1 MTLKRNS
8 KTRRSLGWA
17 TLAGA
22 ALAVSPLI
30 SPISSTL
37 ADETTVEK
45 GTPKAPAWIL
55 NNGPDVADAT
65 VGQAELRVEA
75 GLTTMRVR
83 GTDATFSLPIDE
95 DARFAAAE
103 RPFFALRYKI
113 ESDKK
118 VGGIFFTTDEL
129 TALSD
134 KSYSQFPVVCDGVW
148 RDLVVD
154 MRSYPHRNWKG
165 VVSSFRL
172 DATNPSSPGSTIS
185 LSRLGF
191 FPSEEAAR
199 KFLAEANDA
208 PDYSRPAT
216 LDAPLQKCEIPGGT
230 LADGWDRAD
239 YLLQNAE
246 DAPESIRSGARP
258 ETLVVV
264 RVGEEN
270 KGAALLSSTTRLGF
284 TTFQATAPG
293 PYRLAVSKEAASL
306 TDVAGRPDERAIRF
320 AVARGFFA
328 AAEKNA
334 EKNAFRPD
342 APTTDAEKAAL
353 CERAAKFGVDVSG
366 LKAALATASTRAQ
379 AAVCVAEAVERSL
392 GVWVDSPFDAAYFG
406 RERLRIGAW
415 GNFRPGDFNDE
426 YMRTYA
432 DCGFDFLIAMPGVP
446 TQKLLQT
453 AARRGVEVYVNDGG
467 FENPET
473 ATAEYCDWPN
483 YGGHY
488 IVDEPGSDAYDEL
501 AATSKRYSDATG
513 KVPYINLL
521 PMYAN
526 DAQLKYGA
534 GAAAI
539 EYYDVDPNVYRRY
552 CEDFCK
558 KFDVDYICTDIY
570 PLNWVGG
577 KKVTYQDY
585 VESINAI
592 ATVAREYDKE
602 FWCFIQTFAWT
613 NGKRTPTE
621 AEYRWQCY
629 SMLSFGCKCILCWTY
644 AGYNPK
650 FPSLVDVASRKSTA
664 WYEARPVFQELR
676 RLSDEYVKYRNVGA
690 FAHNCSDATPY
701 LKMKNEYKDFETIRE
716 IRCDEPL
723 LVGCFERKDGPG
735 TAFTLVNMADF
746 EANRGATVRLKLDGT
761 ATAWTRGVPT
771 TVEPDADGFANFYLA
786 PGEGVF
792 VTVAP

>member
-1 MTLKRNS
+1 MGKMKQKKT
-8 KTRRSLGWA
+8 TRRFFRSATFLGI
-17 TLAGA
+17 
-22 ALAVSPLI
+22 ALAVAPTFAESPT
-30 SPISSTL
+30 SEN
-37 ADETTVEK
+37 AA
-45 GTPKAPAWIL
+45 PKAPVWIL
-55 NNGPDVADAT
+55 NNGPDGADAT
-65 VGQAELRVEA
+65 VGGADLRVET
-75 GLTTMRVR
+75 GLTTMNVV

-95 DARFAAAE
+95 KNRFAAAE
-103 RPFFALRYKI
+103 RPFFAFRYKI
-113 ESDKK
+113 ESDQK

-129 TALSD
+129 TELSD
-134 KSYSQFPVVCDGVW
+134 ASFSQFPVVCDGVW

-154 MRSYPHRNWKG
+154 MRSFPHQNWKG

-199 KFLAEANDA
+199 AFLAEANDA
-208 PDYSRPAT
+208 PDYSLPAT
-216 LDAPLQKCEIPGGT
+216 LTAPLQKGEIPGGT
-230 LADGWDRAD
+230 LADGWRRAD

-246 DAPESIRSGARP
+246 DAPKMLADGARP

-270 KGAALLSSTTRLGF
+270 DGAALLSSTTRLGF

-293 PYRLAVSKEAASL
+293 PYRLTVSKTAASL
-306 TDVAGRPDERAIRF
+306 ADVAGRSDERAIRF

-328 AAEKNA
+328 AD

-342 APTTDAEKAAL
+342 APTTDAEKAAI
-353 CERAAKFGVDVSG
+353 CERLASFGVDVSG
-366 LKAALATASTRAQ
+366 LKAALETASTRAQ
-379 AAVCVAEAVERSL
+379 GAVCVAEAVERAL
-392 GVWVDSPFDAAYFG
+392 DVWVDSPFDAAYFG

-415 GNFRPGDFNDE
+415 GNFRPADFNDE

-446 TQKLLQT
+446 TKTLLQT

-467 FENPET
+467 FANPET

-483 YGGHY
+483 YAGHY
-488 IVDEPGSDAYDEL
+488 VTDEPGSDAYDKF

-521 PMYAN
+521 PLYAN

-570 PLNWVGG
+570 PLNWIDG

-602 FWCFIQTFAWT
+602 FWCYIQTFAWT

-621 AEYRWQCY
+621 AEFRWQCY

-644 AGYNPK
+644 AGYNPE
-650 FPSLVDVASRKSTA
+650 FPSLVDTESRKSTA

-690 FAHNCSDATPY
+690 FTHNCSDATPY

-723 LVGCFERKDGPG
+723 LIGCFERKDGPG
-735 TAFTLVNMADF
+735 TAFTLVNMADW

>member
-1 MTLKRNS
+1 MGKMKQKKT
-8 KTRRSLGWA
+8 TRRFFRSAALLGV
-17 TLAGA
+17 
-22 ALAVSPLI
+22 ALAVAPTFAESPT
-30 SPISSTL
+30 PEN
-37 ADETTVEK
+37 AA
-45 GTPKAPAWIL
+45 PKAPVWIL
-55 NNGPDVADAT
+55 NNGPDGAEANVGGAD
-65 VGQAELRVEA
+65 LRFET
-75 GLTTMRVR
+75 GLTTMNVV
-83 GTDATFSLPIDE
+83 GTDATFSLPIGEND
-95 DARFAAAE
+95 RFAAAE
-103 RPFFALRYKI
+103 RPFFAFRYKI
-113 ESDKK
+113 ESDQK
-118 VGGIFFTTDEL
+118 VGGLFFTTDEL
-129 TALSD
+129 TSLSD
-134 KSYSQFPVVCDGVW
+134 ASFSQFPVVCDGVW

-154 MRSYPHRNWKG
+154 MRSYPHQNWKG

-199 KFLAEANDA
+199 AFLAEANDA
-208 PDYSRPAT
+208 PDYSLPAT
-216 LDAPLQKCEIPGGT
+216 LTAPLQKCEIPGGT
-230 LADGWDRAD
+230 LGDGWRRGD

-246 DAPESIRSGARP
+246 EAPELIAAGARP

-264 RVGEEN
+264 RVGKEN
-270 KGAALLSSTTRLGF
+270 AGAALLSSTTRLGF

-293 PYRLAVSKEAASL
+293 AYRLAVSEEAASL
-306 TDVAGRPDERAIRF
+306 ADVAGRSDERAIRF
-320 AVARGFFA
+320 AVARGFLGA
-328 AAEKNA
+328 D

-342 APTTDAEKAAL
+342 APTTDAEKTAL
-353 CERAAKFGVDVSG
+353 CERLASFGVDASD
-366 LKAALATASTRAQ
+366 LKAALETASTRAQ
-379 AAVCVAEAVERSL
+379 AAVCVAEAVERAL
-392 GVWVDSPFDAAYFG
+392 DVLINSPFDAAYFG

-415 GNFRPGDFNDE
+415 GNFRPADFNDE

-446 TQKLLQT
+446 TKTLLQT
-453 AARRGVEVYVNDGG
+453 SARHGVEVYVNDGG
-467 FENPET
+467 FENPDT

-483 YGGHY
+483 YAGHY
-488 IVDEPGSDAYDEL
+488 IVDEPGSDDYDKL
-501 AATSKRYSDATG
+501 AALSKRYIDATG

-552 CEDFCK
+552 CDDFCR

-570 PLNWVGG
+570 PLNWVGD

-592 ATVAREYDKE
+592 ATVAREREKE
-602 FWCFIQTFAWT
+602 FWCYIQTFAWT
-613 NGKRTPTE
+613 DGKRTPTE
-621 AEYRWQCY
+621 AEFRWQCY
-629 SMLSFGCKCILCWTY
+629 SMLSFGCKCVLCWTY
-644 AGYNPK
+644 AGYNPE
-650 FPSLVDVASRKSTA
+650 FPSLVDIASRKSTA

-690 FAHNCSDATPY
+690 FTHNCTDATPY
-701 LKMKNEYKDFETIRE
+701 LKMKNEYKNFETIRE
-716 IRCDEPL
+716 IRCEEPL
-723 LVGCFERKDGPG
+723 LIGCFERKDGDG
-735 TAFTLVNMADF
+735 TAFTLVNMADW
-746 EANRGATVRLKLDGT
+746 EANRGATVRLKIDGT
-761 ATAWTRGVPT
+761 ATAWTRGVPE

>member
-1 MTLKRNS
+1 MGKMKQKKT
-8 KTRRSLGWA
+8 TRRFFRSAALLGV
-17 TLAGA
+17 
-22 ALAVSPLI
+22 ALAVAPTFAESPT
-30 SPISSTL
+30 PEN
-37 ADETTVEK
+37 AA
-45 GTPKAPAWIL
+45 PKAPVWIL
-55 NNGPDVADAT
+55 NNGPDGADAN
-65 VGQAELRVEA
+65 VGGADLRVET
-75 GLTTMRVR
+75 GLTTMNVV
-83 GTDATFSLPIDE
+83 GTDATFSLPIGEND
-95 DARFAAAE
+95 RFEAAE
-103 RPFFALRYKI
+103 RPFFAFRYKI
-113 ESDKK
+113 ESDQK
-118 VGGIFFTTDEL
+118 VGGLFFTTDEL
-129 TALSD
+129 TSLSD

-148 RDLVVD
+148 RDLIVD
-154 MRSYPHRNWKG
+154 MRSFPHQNWKG

-191 FPSEEAAR
+191 FPSEEAA
-199 KFLAEANDA
+199 KAFLAEANDA
-208 PDYSRPAT
+208 PDYSLPAT
-216 LDAPLQKCEIPGGT
+216 LTAPLQKGEIPGGT
-230 LADGWDRAD
+230 LADGWRRAD

-246 DAPESIRSGARP
+246 DAPKLIAAGARP

-264 RVGEEN
+264 RVGEES

-293 PYRLAVSKEAASL
+293 PYRLAVSEEAASL
-306 TDVAGRPDERAIRF
+306 ADVAGRPDERAIRF

-328 AAEKNA
+328 AD

-342 APTTDAEKAAL
+342 APTTDAEKAAI
-353 CERAAKFGVDVSG
+353 CERLASFGVDASG
-366 LKAALATASTRAQ
+366 LKAALETASTRAQ
-379 AAVCVAEAVERSL
+379 AAVCVAEAVERAL
-392 GVWVDSPFDAAYFG
+392 DVLIDAPFDADYFG

-415 GNFRPGDFNDE
+415 GNFRPADFNDE

-446 TQKLLQT
+446 TKTLLQT
-453 AARRGVEVYVNDGG
+453 SARHGVEVYVNDGG
-467 FENPET
+467 FANPET

-483 YGGHY
+483 YAGHY
-488 IVDEPGSDAYDEL
+488 IVDEPGSDDYDKL
-501 AATSKRYSDATG
+501 AAISKRYTDATG

-552 CEDFCK
+552 CDDFCQ

-570 PLNWVGG
+570 PLNWVGD

-592 ATVAREYDKE
+592 ATVARERDKE
-602 FWCFIQTFAWT
+602 FWCYIQTFAWT
-613 NGKRTPTE
+613 DGKRTPTE
-621 AEYRWQCY
+621 AEFRWQCY

-644 AGYNPK
+644 AGYNPE
-650 FPSLVDVASRKSTA
+650 FPSLVDIASRKSTA

-690 FAHNCSDATPY
+690 FTCNCSDATPY
-701 LKMKNEYKDFETIRE
+701 LKMKNEYKNFETIRE
-716 IRCDEPL
+716 IRCAEPL
-723 LVGCFERKDGPG
+723 LIGCFERKDGDG

-746 EANRGATVRLKLDGT
+746 EANRGATVRLKIDGT
-761 ATAWTRGVPT
+761 ATAWTRGVPE
-771 TVEPDADGFANFYLA
+771 TVEPDADGFSCFYLA

>member
-8 KTRRSLGWA
+8 KTRRSLRWA
-17 TLAGA
+17 AVAGV
-22 ALAVSPLI
+22 ALAVAPSI
-30 SPISSTL
+30 SPTR
-37 ADETTVEK
+37 AETPVEK
-45 GTPKAPAWIL
+45 GAAKPPVWIL
-55 NNGPDVADAT
+55 NNGPDAADAT
-65 VGQAELRVEA
+65 VGQAELRVET
-75 GLTTMRVR
+75 GLTTMSVL
-83 GTDATFSLPIDE
+83 GTDATFSLPIDKNS
-95 DARFAAAE
+95 RFAAAE

-113 ESDKK
+113 ESDQKI
-118 VGGIFFTTDEL
+118 GGLFYTTDEL
-129 TALSD
+129 KTLSD
-134 KSYSQFPVVCDGVW
+134 ESFSPFPVVCDGVW

-154 MRSYPHRNWKG
+154 MRSFPRQNWKG

-172 DATNPSSPGSTIS
+172 DATNPSSPGSTIA

-199 KFLAEANDA
+199 KFLSEANDA
-208 PDYSRPAT
+208 PDYSLPAT
-216 LDAPLQKCEIPGGT
+216 LSAPLQKCEIPGGT
-230 LADGWDRAD
+230 LADGWRRAD

-246 DAPESIRSGARP
+246 EAPASIRSGARP

-270 KGAALLSSTTRLGF
+270 AGAALLSATTRLGF
-284 TTFQATAPG
+284 TTFKATAPG
-293 PYRLAVSKEAASL
+293 PYRLAVSEAAASL

-320 AVARGFFA
+320 AVARGFLA
-328 AAEKNA
+328 AD

-342 APTTDAEKAAL
+342 AAATDAEKAEIFA
-353 CERAAKFGVDVSG
+353 RAVGLGVDASG
-366 LKAALATASTRAQ
+366 LKAALETASTRAQ
-379 AAVCVAEAVERSL
+379 AAVCVAEAVERAL
-392 GVWVDSPFDAAYFG
+392 GVFVDSPFDAAYFG

-415 GNFRPGDFNDE
+415 GNFRPADFNDE

-432 DCGFDFLIAMPGVP
+432 DCGFDFLIAMSGVP
-446 TQKLLQT
+446 SKTLLQT

-467 FENPET
+467 FANPEI

-488 IVDEPGSDAYDEL
+488 IVDEPGSDAYDKL

-570 PLNWVGG
+570 PLNWVGD

-613 NGKRTPTE
+613 KGKRTPTE

-644 AGYNPK
+644 AGYNPE
-650 FPSLVDVASRKSTA
+650 FPSLVDVESRKSTA

-676 RLSDEYVKYRNVGA
+676 RISDEYVKYRNVGA
-690 FAHNCSDATPY
+690 FTHNCSDATPY
-701 LKMKNEYKDFETIRE
+701 LKMKNEYKDFETIQE
-716 IRCDEPL
+716 IRCEEPL
-723 LVGCFERKDGPG
+723 LIGCFERKDGPG
-735 TAFTLVNMADF
+735 TAFTLVNMTDW
-746 EANRGATVRLKLDGT
+746 EANRGATARLKLDGT
-761 ATAWTRGVPT
+761 ATAWIRGVPT
-771 TVEPDADGFANFYLA
+771 TVEPNADGFANFYLA

>member
-1 MTLKRNS
+1 MGKMKQKKT
-8 KTRRSLGWA
+8 TRRFFRSATFLGI
-17 TLAGA
+17 
-22 ALAVSPLI
+22 ALAVAPTFAESPT
-30 SPISSTL
+30 SEN
-37 ADETTVEK
+37 AA
-45 GTPKAPAWIL
+45 PKAPVWIL
-55 NNGPDVADAT
+55 NNGPDGADAT
-65 VGQAELRVEA
+65 VGGADLRVET
-75 GLTTMRVR
+75 GLTTMNVV

-95 DARFAAAE
+95 KNRFAAAE
-103 RPFFALRYKI
+103 RPFFAFRYKI
-113 ESDKK
+113 ESDQK

-129 TALSD
+129 TELSD
-134 KSYSQFPVVCDGVW
+134 ASFSQFPVVCDGVW

-154 MRSYPHRNWKG
+154 MRSFPHQNWKG

-199 KFLAEANDA
+199 AFLAEANDA
-208 PDYSRPAT
+208 PDYSLPAT
-216 LDAPLQKCEIPGGT
+216 LTAPLQKGEIPGGT
-230 LADGWDRAD
+230 LADGWRRAD

-246 DAPESIRSGARP
+246 DAPKMLADGARP

-270 KGAALLSSTTRLGF
+270 DGAALLSSTTRLGF

-293 PYRLAVSKEAASL
+293 PYRLTVSKTAASL
-306 TDVAGRPDERAIRF
+306 ADVAGRSDERAIRF

-328 AAEKNA
+328 AD

-342 APTTDAEKAAL
+342 APTTDAEKAAI
-353 CERAAKFGVDVSG
+353 CERLASFGVDVSG
-366 LKAALATASTRAQ
+366 LKAALETASTRAQ
-379 AAVCVAEAVERSL
+379 GAVCVAEAVERAL
-392 GVWVDSPFDAAYFG
+392 DVWVDSPFDAAYFG

-415 GNFRPGDFNDE
+415 GNFRPADFNDE

-446 TQKLLQT
+446 TKTLLQT

-467 FENPET
+467 FANPET

-483 YGGHY
+483 YAGHY
-488 IVDEPGSDAYDEL
+488 VTDEPGSDAYDKF

-521 PMYAN
+521 PLYAN

-570 PLNWVGG
+570 PLNWIDG

-602 FWCFIQTFAWT
+602 FWCYIQTFAWT

-621 AEYRWQCY
+621 AEFRWQCY

-644 AGYNPK
+644 AGYNPE
-650 FPSLVDVASRKSTA
+650 FPSLVDTESRKSTA

-676 RLSDEYVKYRNVGA
+676 RLSDEYVKHRNVGA
-690 FAHNCSDATPY
+690 FTHNCTDATPY
-701 LKMKNEYKDFETIRE
+701 LKMKNEYKNFETIRE

-723 LVGCFERKDGPG
+723 LIGCFERKDGPG
-735 TAFTLVNMADF
+735 TAFTLVNMADW

>member
-1 MTLKRNS
+1 MT
-8 KTRRSLGWA
+8 
-17 TLAGA
+17 
-22 ALAVSPLI
+22 V
-30 SPISSTL
+30 
-37 ADETTVEK
+37 
-45 GTPKAPAWIL
+45 
-55 NNGPDVADAT
+55 
-65 VGQAELRVEA
+65 
-75 GLTTMRVR
+75 
-83 GTDATFSLPIDE
+83 
-95 DARFAAAE
+95 
-103 RPFFALRYKI
+103 
-113 ESDKK
+113 
-118 VGGIFFTTDEL
+118 
-129 TALSD
+129 
-134 KSYSQFPVVCDGVW
+134 
-148 RDLVVD
+148 
-154 MRSYPHRNWKG
+154 
-165 VVSSFRL
+165 
-172 DATNPSSPGSTIS
+172 
-185 LSRLGF
+185 
-191 FPSEEAAR
+191 SEEAA
-199 KFLAEANDA
+199 A
-208 PDYSRPAT
+208 
-216 LDAPLQKCEIPGGT
+216 
-230 LADGWDRAD
+230 
-239 YLLQNAE
+239 
-246 DAPESIRSGARP
+246 
-258 ETLVVV
+258 
-264 RVGEEN
+264 
-270 KGAALLSSTTRLGF
+270 
-284 TTFQATAPG
+284 
-293 PYRLAVSKEAASL
+293 L
-306 TDVAGRPDERAIRF
+306 TDVAENPCERAIRF

-328 AAEKNA
+328 AD

-342 APTTDAEKAAL
+342 APTTDAEKAAI
-353 CERAAKFGVDVSG
+353 CDRAAGFGVDVSG
-366 LKAALATASTRAQ
+366 LKAALEAASTRAQ
-379 AAVCVAEAVERSL
+379 AAVCVAEAVERFL
-392 GVWVDSPFDAAYFG
+392 GVLIESPFDAAYFG
-406 RERLRIGAW
+406 CERLRIGAW
-415 GNFRPGDFNDE
+415 GNFRPADFNDE

-483 YGGHY
+483 FAGHY
-488 IVDEPGSDAYDEL
+488 ITDEPGSDAYDKL
-501 AATSKRYSDATG
+501 AAISKRYSDATG

-521 PMYAN
+521 PLYAN

-613 NGKRTPTE
+613 DGKRTPTE
-621 AEYRWQCY
+621 AEFRWQCY
-629 SMLSFGCKCILCWTY
+629 SMLSFGCKCVLCWTY
-644 AGYNPK
+644 AGYDSE
-650 FPSLVDVASRKSTA
+650 FPSLVDTESRKSTA

-690 FAHNCSDATPY
+690 FTHNCSDATPY

-723 LVGCFERKDGPG
+723 LIGCFERKDEPG
-735 TAFTLVNMADF
+735 TAFTLVNMADW
-746 EANRGATVRLKLDGT
+746 EANRGATVRLKLDGI

>member
-1 MTLKRNS
+1 MTWKRDS
-8 KTRRSLGWA
+8 KTRRSLCWG

-22 ALAVSPLI
+22 ALSVL
-30 SPISSTL
+30 SPISSTF
-37 ADETTVEK
+37 AETPVAS
-45 GTPKAPAWIL
+45 GTAKPPVWIL

-65 VGQAELRVEA
+65 VGGADLRVET
-75 GLTTMRVR
+75 GLTTMDVF

-95 DARFAAAE
+95 NARFAAAE
-103 RPFFALRYKI
+103 RPFFAFRYKI
-113 ESDKK
+113 ESDRN

-129 TALSD
+129 PHLSD

-148 RDLVVD
+148 RDLIVD
-154 MRSYPHRNWKG
+154 MRAFPHRQWKG

-191 FPSEEAAR
+191 FPSEEAA
-199 KFLAEANDA
+199 KAFLAEANDA
-208 PDYSRPAT
+208 PDYSLPSTAV
-216 LDAPLQKCEIPGGT
+216 APLQKCKIPGGT
-230 LADGWDRAD
+230 LADGWRRAD

-246 DAPESIRSGARP
+246 EASKLIAAGARP

-264 RVGEEN
+264 RVDDEN
-270 KGAALLSSTTRLGF
+270 AGAALLSSTTRRGY
-284 TTFQATAPG
+284 TTFQAIAPG
-293 PYRLAVSKEAASL
+293 PYRLAVSKAAASL
-306 TDVAGRPDERAIRF
+306 TDVAGRSDERAIRF

-328 AAEKNA
+328 ADEQ
-334 EKNAFRPD
+334 NAFRPD
-342 APTTDAEKAAL
+342 APATDAEKAAV
-353 CERAAKFGVDVSG
+353 CERLTRFGVDASG
-366 LKAALATASTRAQ
+366 LKAALETATTRAQ
-379 AAVCVAEAVERSL
+379 GAVAVAEAVERAL
-392 GVWVDSPFDAAYFG
+392 GVWIDSPFDADYFG

-415 GNFRPGDFNDE
+415 GNFRPVDFNDE

-446 TQKLLQT
+446 TQKLLRT

-467 FENPET
+467 FANPEA

-483 YGGHY
+483 FAGHY
-488 IVDEPGSDAYDEL
+488 VTDEPGSDAYDKL
-501 AATSKRYSDATG
+501 AAVSKRYSDATG

-521 PMYAN
+521 PLYAN
-526 DAQLKYGA
+526 AAQLKYGA

-570 PLNWVGG
+570 PLNWVDD
-577 KKVTYQDY
+577 KKTTYQDY
-585 VESINAI
+585 VEAINAI
-592 ATVAREYDKE
+592 ASVAREYDKE
-602 FWCFIQTFAWT
+602 FWCYIQTFAWT
-613 NGKRTPTE
+613 KGKRTPTE
-621 AEYRWQCY
+621 AEFRWQCY

-644 AGYNPK
+644 AGYEPE
-650 FPSLVDVASRKSTA
+650 FPSLVDVKSEKSTA

-690 FAHNCSDATPY
+690 FAHNCTDATPY
-701 LKMKNEYKDFETIRE
+701 LKMKNEYKNFETIRE

-723 LVGCFERKDGPG
+723 LIGCFERKEGPG
-735 TAFTLVNMADF
+735 TAFTLVNMADW

>member
-1 MTLKRNS
+1 MGKMKQKKT
-8 KTRRSLGWA
+8 TRRFFRSAALLGI
-17 TLAGA
+17 
-22 ALAVSPLI
+22 ALAVAPTFAESP
-30 SPISSTL
+30 
-37 ADETTVEK
+37 
-45 GTPKAPAWIL
+45 TPENAASKAPVWIL
-55 NNGPDVADAT
+55 NNGPDGADAN
-65 VGQAELRVEA
+65 VGGADLRFET
-75 GLTTMRVR
+75 GLTTMNVV
-83 GTDATFSLPIDE
+83 GTDATFSLPIGEND
-95 DARFAAAE
+95 RFAAAE
-103 RPFFALRYKI
+103 RPFFAFRYKI
-113 ESDKK
+113 ESDQK
-118 VGGIFFTTDEL
+118 VGGLFFTTNEL
-129 TALSD
+129 TELSD
-134 KSYSQFPVVCDGVW
+134 ASFSQFPVVCDGVW

-154 MRSYPHRNWKG
+154 MRSYPHQNWKG

-199 KFLAEANDA
+199 AFLAEANDA
-208 PDYSRPAT
+208 PDYSLPST
-216 LDAPLQKCEIPGGT
+216 LTAPLQKCEIPGGT
-230 LADGWDRAD
+230 LADGWRRDD

-246 DAPESIRSGARP
+246 EAPEMIRNGARP

-264 RVGEEN
+264 RVGEKS
-270 KGAALLSSTTRLGF
+270 KGAALLSATTRLGF

-293 PYRLAVSKEAASL
+293 PYRLAVSEEAASL
-306 TDVAGRPDERAIRF
+306 ADVAGRSDERAIRF
-320 AVARGFFA
+320 AVARGFLSA
-328 AAEKNA
+328 D

-353 CERAAKFGVDVSG
+353 CERLASFGVDASG
-366 LKAALATASTRAQ
+366 LKAALETASTRAQ
-379 AAVCVAEAVERSL
+379 AAVCVAEAVERAL
-392 GVWVDSPFDAAYFG
+392 DVLIDSPFEADYFG
-406 RERLRIGAW
+406 RERLRVGAW
-415 GNFRPGDFNDE
+415 GNFRPADFNDE

-446 TQKLLQT
+446 TKTLLQT
-453 AARRGVEVYVNDGG
+453 SAQHGVEVYVNDGG
-467 FENPET
+467 FANPET

-483 YGGHY
+483 YAGHY
-488 IVDEPGSDAYDEL
+488 IVDEPGSDDYDKL
-501 AATSKRYSDATG
+501 AAISKRYSDATG

-539 EYYDVDPNVYRRY
+539 EYYDVDPDVYRRY
-552 CEDFCK
+552 CDDFCR

-570 PLNWVGG
+570 PLNWVGD

-592 ATVAREYDKE
+592 ATVARERDKE
-602 FWCFIQTFAWT
+602 FWCYIQTFAWT
-613 NGKRTPTE
+613 DGKRTPTE
-621 AEYRWQCY
+621 AEFRWQCY

-644 AGYNPK
+644 AGYNPE
-650 FPSLVDVASRKSTA
+650 FPSLVDIASRKSTA

-690 FAHNCSDATPY
+690 FTCNCSDATPY
-701 LKMKNEYKDFETIRE
+701 LKMKNEYKNFETIRE

-723 LVGCFERKDGPG
+723 LIGCFERKEGDG